1 MKRTRSLKAVVRGAS
16 ISVLVLLAF
25 CTMVAPRAVA
35 KPRHSK
41 PADPPVTI
49 VAHLLLQEGP
59 VTQMFVGEQ
68 KRERKW
74 KQYLYIEQASKEG
87 LTIVDVTNPA
97 QPNVTNEVGWPKDAS
112 TDKLQ
117 LVGNNLA
124 LSTVR
129 EENSG
134 AVAALDPPTESVSV
148 LDVSHPA
155 NPQRLY
161 SFSGVTS
168 VLLDD
173 ERNLIYITNSEGLWI
188 LRHKQ
193 EQPVD
198 PCPGIGGCA

>member
-16 ISVLVLLAF
+16 ISVLAFLAF
-25 CTMVAPRAVA
+25 CTIAPKAAA

-49 VAHLLLQEGP
+49 VAHLPLQEGP
-59 VTQMFVGEQ
+59 ATQMFVGEQ

-87 LTIVDVTNPA
+87 FTIVDVTNPA
-97 QPNVTNEVGWPKDAS
+97 QPNVTNEVGWPKDTS

-117 LVGNNLA
+117 PVGNNLA
-124 LSTVR
+124 LFR
-129 EENSG
+129 APEQNSS
-134 AVAALDPPTESVSV
+134 AVAPLDPLTESVSV
-148 LDVSHPA
+148 LDVSDPA

-168 VLLDD
+168 ILADD
-173 ERNLIYITNSEGLWI
+173 ERNLIYIANNEGLWI

>member
-16 ISVLVLLAF
+16 ISVLALLAL
-25 CTMVAPRAVA
+25 CTMVAPKAGA
-35 KPRHSK
+35 KPRHSR

-49 VAHLLLQEGP
+49 VAHLLLQEGT

-74 KQYLYIEQASKEG
+74 KHYLYIEQASKEG
-87 LTIVDVTNPA
+87 FTIVDVTNPA

-129 EENSG
+129 EKNSG

-155 NPQRLY
+155 NPQQLY

-173 ERNLIYITNSEGLWI
+173 GRNLIYITNSEGLWI

-193 EQPVD
+193 EPVD
-198 PCPGIGGCA
+198 PCSGGCGG